1 MQTEVFILRMV
12 RSKSQMR
19 KKKKRNVDSESQT
32 ELSSIQLHKK
42 GVYNFVLNL

>member
-19 KKKKRNVDSESQT
+19 KKKRNVDSESQT